1 MAITRLRTLAI
12 ASTVVVAACGGG
24 DDETAATS
32 TTDPIETGSTAT
44 EPSTTEPTPTE
55 PTTTEPTTTEPS
67 GTEPDAP
74 TTTGGTTTEPEPDAT
89 APPAGEAGTATVE
102 VGGQRYEFRVIQCLR
117 DRPGAFDDTVIEFTL
132 DGVPVDTP
140 QELVDPLLGEI
151 DPDTDLLPLV
161 EPVAEFG
168 PLLSVSR
175 FEDGG
180 DYVVV
185 YDLDT
190 IEIASDP
197 DPLAVDARFLDVPDG
212 DGATVSGVATAGDG
226 TLTLSATCP

>member
-44 EPSTTEPTPTE
+44 EPSTTEP
-55 PTTTEPTTTEPS
+55 S
-67 GTEPDAP
+67 RTEPDAP
-74 TTTGGTTTEPEPDAT
+74 TTTAGTTTEPEPDAT
-89 APPAGEAGTATVE
+89 APPGGASGTATVE
-102 VGGQRYEFRVIQCLR
+102 VGGERYEFRVIQCLR

-140 QELVDPLLGEI
+140 QELVEPLLGEI

-175 FEDGG
+175 FEGGG

-185 YDLDT
+185 YDLAAL
-190 IEIASDP
+190 EITSAP
-197 DPLAVDARFLDVPDG
+197 DPLAPDARFLEVPDG
-212 DGATVSGVATAGDG
+212 DGVTVSGTTTAGDG